1 MIEIYIYG
9 CGGVG
14 NELAENFLSSQKYKL
29 MGFIDDNP
37 NIRECMGYQCRTLDE
52 MLIERKKEEI
62 KAIISIGEPAVRKIV
77 SERLLKSGIE
87 EISVDF
93 SDKFNSSFSTI
104 GAGTI
109 LHNHSYVSVNSHIG
123 KSCMIN
129 KYALVGHD
137 CKIGDYCVLS
147 PKVTLGGD
155 VTVGDNTYIGT
166 GALIRNGI
174 KIGKNVIV
182 GIGAVVVKDVEDD
195 YVVVGNPAK
204 FIRINESKRV
214 FKH

>member
-1 MIEIYIYG
+1 MNEIYIYG

-14 NELAENFLSSQKYKL
+14 TELAVSFLSSQKYRF

-37 NIRECMGYQCRTLDE
+37 NIRECMGYRCRTFEE
-52 MLIERKKEEI
+52 MLSERNKDEI
-62 KAIISIGEPAVRKIV
+62 KAIISIGEPAIRKIV
-77 SERLLKSGIE
+77 SEKLSKAGVE
-87 EISVDF
+87 EISIDF
-93 SDKFNSSFSTI
+93 SDNFNSSFSTI
-104 GAGTI
+104 GDGTL
-109 LHNHSYVSVNSHIG
+109 LHDHSYVSVNSHIG

-129 KYALVGHD
+129 KYVLVGHD

-155 VTVGDNTYIGT
+155 VTIGDNTYIGT

-174 KIGKNVIV
+174 NIGKNVIV

>member
-1 MIEIYIYG
+1 
-9 CGGVG
+9 
-14 NELAENFLSSQKYKL
+14 
-29 MGFIDDNP
+29 
-37 NIRECMGYQCRTLDE
+37 
-52 MLIERKKEEI
+52 
-62 KAIISIGEPAVRKIV
+62 
-77 SERLLKSGIE
+77 
-87 EISVDF
+87 
-93 SDKFNSSFSTI
+93 
-104 GAGTI
+104 
-109 LHNHSYVSVNSHIG
+109 
-123 KSCMIN
+123 MIN

-155 VTVGDNTYIGT
+155 VTIGDNTYIGT

-174 KIGKNVIV
+174 NIGKNVIV